1 MPLIAEF
8 DQLRIVWLIDIVGA
22 DVLQHLAEEVELP
35 INTRVGRRGRLV
47 AREPHRRRA
56 GSERGKNQ
64 DRPKL
69 RFAH

>member
-8 DQLRIVWLIDIVGA
+8 DQLRIVWLIDIVGS

-35 INTRVGRRGRLV
+35 INTRVGRRGRPV
-47 AREPHRRRA
+47 ACEPHRRRA
-56 GSERGKNQ
+56 GKRGKNH